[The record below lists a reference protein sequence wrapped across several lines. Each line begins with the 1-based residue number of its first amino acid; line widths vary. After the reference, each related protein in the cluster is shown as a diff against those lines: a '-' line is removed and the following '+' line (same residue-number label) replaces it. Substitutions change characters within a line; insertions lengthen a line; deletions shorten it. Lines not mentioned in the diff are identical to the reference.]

1 MDPFPA
7 KPLDLRK
14 FSPVKDTL
22 KQYDEAVAKCRDVF
36 VKKNADYGA
45 SWRILRPSSL
55 TDQLMIKAKRIRSI
69 EEKKTQ
75 KVEDS
80 IDGDFIGIV
89 NYAVMALIQ
98 LEHPV
103 SEAEPHPEKASLEE
117 LLPLYD
123 HQIQTARSLM
133 LAKNHDYGEAWR
145 EMRISSITDLIL
157 MKLLRLKQIEDNEG
171 GKLLLI
177 SEGPEANYLDIIN
190 YAIFAL
196 ILLSEQGGENDASQ
210 ATN

>member
-1 MDPFPA
+1 
-7 KPLDLRK
+7 
-14 FSPVKDTL
+14 
-22 KQYDEAVAKCRDVF
+22 
-36 VKKNADYGA
+36 
-45 SWRILRPSSL
+45 
-55 TDQLMIKAKRIRSI
+55 MIKAKRIRSI

-75 KVEDS
+75 KVQDS

-98 LEHPV
+98 LEKPV
-103 SEAEPHPEKASLEE
+103 CYDSTNPEKSQLDEI
-117 LLPLYD
+117 LPMYNA
-123 HQIQTARSLM
+123 QVSTARQLM
-133 LAKNHDYGEAWR
+133 MDKNHDYSEAWR

-196 ILLSEQGGENDASQ
+196 IRLGEQGEKK
-210 ATN
+210 

>member
-1 MDPFPA
+1 M
-7 KPLDLRK
+7 
-14 FSPVKDTL
+14 SETL
-22 KQYDEAVAKCRDVF
+22 KQYDDAVAKCRDVF

-55 TDQLMIKAKRIRSI
+55 TDQLMIKARRIRSI
-69 EEKKTQ
+69 QEKKTQ
-75 KVEDS
+75 KVGDS
-80 IDGDFIGIV
+80 IAGDFIGIV

-103 SEAEPHPEKASLEE
+103 SESEPHPEKASLEE
-117 LLPLYD
+117 LLPLYEE
-123 HQIQTARSLM
+123 QINTARTLM
-133 LAKNHDYGEAWR
+133 QAKNHDYGEAWR

-177 SEGPEANYLDIIN
+177 SEGPESNYLDIIN

-196 ILLSEQGGENDASQ
+196 IRLSEQGGGNSASR
-210 ATN
+210 TTD

>member
-1 MDPFPA
+1 M
-7 KPLDLRK
+7 
-14 FSPVKDTL
+14 KDTL
-22 KQYDEAVAKCRDVF
+22 KQYNEAVAKCRDVF

-45 SWRILRPSSL
+45 SWRILRPTSL

-69 EEKKTQ
+69 EEKKSQ

-80 IDGDFIGIV
+80 IEGDFIGIV
-89 NYAVMALIQ
+89 NYAVMALVQ
-98 LEHPV
+98 LAHPV
-103 SEAEPHPEKASLEE
+103 DASEPHPEKATLEE

-123 HQIQTARSLM
+123 EQINTARSLM
-133 LAKNHDYGEAWR
+133 EAKNHDYGEAWR

-157 MKLLRLKQIEDNEG
+157 MKLLRLKQIEDKEG
-171 GKLLLI
+171 GKVLLI

-196 ILLSEQGGENDASQ
+196 IRLSEQGGEQSASR
-210 ATN
+210 ATSQT

>member
-1 MDPFPA
+1 M
-7 KPLDLRK
+7 
-14 FSPVKDTL
+14 KDTL
-22 KQYDEAVAKCRDVF
+22 KQYDEAVRKCREVF

-55 TDQLMIKAKRIRSI
+55 TDQLMIKARRIRSI
-69 EEKKTQ
+69 EEKKAQ
-75 KVEDS
+75 KVPDS
-80 IDGDFIGIV
+80 IEGDFIGIV

-98 LEHPV
+98 LAHPV
-103 SEAEPHPEKASLEE
+103 SDSTPHPEKASLEE

-123 HQIQTARSLM
+123 RQLNIARSLM
-133 LAKNHDYGEAWR
+133 QAKNHDYGEAWR

-157 MKLLRLKQIEDNEG
+157 MKLLRLKQIEDNQG

-196 ILLSEQGGENDASQ
+196 ILLSEQGGEAPSASQ
-210 ATN
+210 AAG